1 LIYRLGTQAQRVVD
15 SIRDQIISGSLPI
28 GAQLPPHKQLADDFK
43 VAPLTARHALAFLE
57 TQGLI
62 SRQQGRGTF
71 VMSRHRATVLVVDD
85 DADIRELLTEQIQAR
100 HCATFSASAP
110 SDGLELLKNHPQ
122 ISLVISDV
130 RMPKPQDGLRFIRTV
145 RTNYPKLSLAA
156 LTGFPEDL
164 TPLLGTSEC
173 PILILSK
180 PIFPQH
186 IDDVLKLVVG

>member
-15 SIRDQIISGSLPI
+15 SIRDQILSGSLPI
-28 GAQLPPHKQLADDFK
+28 GAQLPPHKQLAEDFK

-100 HCATFSASAP
+100 HCAAFTASTPAQ
-110 SDGLELLKNHPQ
+110 GLEMLKEHPQ

-130 RMPKPQDGLRFIRTV
+130 RMPNAKDGLRFIKAV
-145 RTNYPKLSLAA
+145 RQGYPKLSLAA

-164 TPLLGTSEC
+164 TPLLGTADC

-186 IDDVLKLVVG
+186 MDDLLRLVVG